1 MELVVTPELLIA
13 FGTLL
18 VLEIVLGIDNV
29 VFISILAGKLPPE
42 QQNRARIVG
51 LSLAMFLRIG
61 LLFAAS
67 WVITLTAD
75 LFDFFGMGFSGKDL
89 ILIAGGLFLVYKAV
103 TEIHERLEGEEPHA
117 GSAGK
122 KAATF
127 GGVIVQILLIDLVF
141 SIDSVI
147 TAVGMVDEL
156 WVMIAAVVIA
166 VVIMLFTAKAVSDFV
181 NRHPTVKMLALAFLV
196 LIGAML
202 IAEGFDYKIDK
213 ALIYGPIAFGIG
225 VEVLN
230 LLARRRASSKRAA
243 RTDSEPSEP
252 IRSEPV
258 HLRQGTMK
266 VDRGD
271 DSVGAS
277 RSFGGATAAGGHPS
291 GPGDHSI

>member
-1 MELVVTPELLIA
+1 MEIVFSPELLIA
-13 FGTLL
+13 FATLL

-29 VFISILAGKLPPE
+29 VFISILAGKLPAE
-42 QQNRARIVG
+42 QQNRARVIG
-51 LSLAMFLRIG
+51 LTLAMFMRIA

-67 WVITLTAD
+67 WVITLTVD
-75 LFDFFGMGFSGKDL
+75 VFELFGMGFSGKDL
-89 ILIAGGLFLVYKAV
+89 ILIAGGLFLLYKAV
-103 TEIHERLEGEEPHA
+103 TEIHERLEGEEAHA
-117 GSAGK
+117 SAGG

-127 GGVIVQILLIDLVF
+127 GGVIVQILLVDAVF

-196 LIGAML
+196 LIGVML

-213 ALIYGPIAFGIG
+213 ALIYGPIAFAIG

-230 LLARRRASSKRAA
+230 LIARGRAA
-243 RTDSEPSEP
+243 KKRQRT
-252 IRSEPV
+252 IEPV
-258 HLRQGTMK
+258 HLRPIMVKESGQA
-266 VDRGD
+266 VD
-271 DSVGAS
+271 
-277 RSFGGATAAGGHPS
+277 
-291 GPGDHSI
+291 GPK